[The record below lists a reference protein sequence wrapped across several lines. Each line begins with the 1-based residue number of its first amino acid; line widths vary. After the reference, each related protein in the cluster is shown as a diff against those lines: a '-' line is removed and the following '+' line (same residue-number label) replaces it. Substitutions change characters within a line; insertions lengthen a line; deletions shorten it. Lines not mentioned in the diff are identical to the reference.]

1 MGSGAGKP
9 RRRMSIFKYGKERE
23 SQGISAQ
30 TDVFALLGYPQT
42 PRGRKQS
49 FHIFRKE
56 LHMSFFRKKNTPQ
69 ETPVNIPPKPNR
81 KRSERLSLG
90 LTLEEKNMISDGAK
104 EAGMSRTDFVIASVK
119 GTKVVV
125 ITALPE
131 VLLELSRQGNNLNQ
145 IARCLNQRGYVNYE
159 TIEKTC
165 QSCRDAYE
173 QLTSLVDRYDVK
185 LKRMEDK

>member
-1 MGSGAGKP
+1 MNTCP
-9 RRRMSIFKYGKERE
+9 LVEDI
-23 SQGISAQ
+23 
-30 TDVFALLGYPQT
+30 PQT
-42 PRGRKQS
+42 PGVDGSVASITK
-49 FHIFRKE
+49 KG

-69 ETPVNIPPKPNR
+69 ESPVSKPPKPNR

-90 LTLEEKNMISDGAK
+90 LTPEEKKLISDGAK
-104 EAGMSRTDFVIASVK
+104 EVGMSRTDFVIASVK
-119 GTKVVV
+119 DKRVVV

-145 IARCLNQRGYVNYE
+145 IARCLNQKGYVNNE
-159 TIEKTC
+159 MIAKTC